1 MRRIVPLIALAAIVG
16 SLFVGAPAGATATT
30 PGPPRAVS
38 VATSFHAATVA
49 WLPPASNGGASI
61 IGYRISSEMG
71 VTDVGASVRSA
82 KIDLAE
88 NGAQYHV
95 TVSARN
101 SVGLGQTS
109 GTDAVPRPNGYW
121 MLDLN
126 GNVYSFG
133 QVSLGS
139 ARTLLGERFVHI
151 ESSRSG
157 DQYWTVTDRG
167 SVLAFAFE
175 NGTFGSDAIKVYP
188 ASTNPGSPDPPLSA
202 GERVVSLSRVNAPQT
217 VCFCFTKVYE
227 SYWLF
232 TNRGRVIPLGHAKF
246 YGDLSHL
253 ALSKPI
259 VGSVATPTGKGYY
272 MVAADGGV
280 FSFGDAKFHGSTG
293 NLHLNA
299 PVTGLVPNAD
309 NSGYWLVASDG
320 GIFAF
325 HAPFRG
331 SMGGARLNR
340 PINGMVRF
348 GNGYLMVASDGGVF
362 DFSNKRFYG
371 SLADQLV
378 PAPVV
383 SIAASG

>member
-1 MRRIVPLIALAAIVG
+1 MRRLVPFTALAAIVG
-16 SLFVGAPAGATATT
+16 TLLVGAPVGASPQV
-30 PGPPRAVS
+30 PGRPQLDS
-38 VATSFHAATVA
+38 VATANHAATLTWRA
-49 WLPPASNGGASI
+49 PTSNGGAAI
-61 IGYRISSEMG
+61 TGYRISTEMG
-71 VTDVGASVRSA
+71 LTYLGAGARSA
-82 KIDLAE
+82 TVQVAE
-88 NGAQYHV
+88 NGATYHV
-95 TVSARN
+95 TIAAQN
-101 SVGLGQTS
+101 SVGLGPAASTL
-109 GTDAVPRPNGYW
+109 AVPRPNGYW
-121 MLDLN
+121 MLDQM

-133 QVSLGS
+133 QVHLEL
-139 ARTLLGERFVHI
+139 AKTLVGQRFVHI
-151 ESSRSG
+151 EPSRGG
-157 DQYWTVTDRG
+157 DHYWTVTDTG
-167 SVLAFAFE
+167 SVLAFE
-175 NGTFGSDAIKVYP
+175 DPTNTFGSDGIKAYP
-188 ASTNPGSPDPPLSA
+188 ASTDPGSPNPRLAA

-232 TNRGRVIPLGHAKF
+232 TNHGRVIPLGNAKF
-246 YGDLSHL
+246 YGDLSHI

-259 VGSVATPTGKGYY
+259 IGSVATPTGKGYY

-293 NLHLNA
+293 NLRLNA

-331 SMGGARLNR
+331 SMGGAHLNR

-362 DFSNKRFYG
+362 DFSNKHFYG
-371 SLADQLV
+371 SLAGQLL